1 MHVYMYTCSC
11 VYVHMYVGPEADVQC
26 LPPSLPTL
34 FIEVT
39 SLLNPE
45 LASSHRSIQLLCGA
59 DPASL
64 SLVCS
69 DDR

>member
-11 VYVHMYVGPEADVQC
+11 VYVHMYVGPEVDVQC

-34 FIEVT
+34 FIEVM

-45 LASSHRSIQLLCGA
+45 LANSYWSI
-59 DPASL
+59 
-64 SLVCS
+64 
-69 DDR
+69 

>member
-11 VYVHMYVGPEADVQC
+11 VYVHMYVGPDVQC

-34 FIEVT
+34 FIEVM

-45 LASSHRSIQLLCGA
+45 LANSHWSI
-59 DPASL
+59 
-64 SLVCS
+64 
-69 DDR
+69 